1 LLKFHI
7 IMVLSDRLFIRSDSF
22 VYLLIMFIP
31 KHIILF
37 SIVLLTR
44 LTASA
49 QTIIIPDTTFIVRD
63 TTNGNYHA
71 IFIDTAKSSLYYD
84 YINSFQFDE
93 MDSTSYQTSV
103 DCLKPFSYINND
115 IFGLP
120 KRWLTLNIYKG
131 NYYLYSP
138 SDYINNYRVAI
149 TDSNYIGYIT
159 EGAQATKINS
169 ITETNQKTYRL
180 ELSNCNNTTAEL
192 FIHLID
198 PQRGIA
204 VFEFPYVTIEGRY
217 MLMVDA
223 DKAKN
228 FPIIVN
234 YGTVKFAEFKF
245 EQPDFDRLLK

>member
-1 LLKFHI
+1 MRIFKN
-7 IMVLSDRLFIRSDSF
+7 
-22 VYLLIMFIP
+22 
-31 KHIILF
+31 ILF
-37 SIVLLTR
+37 LSIVL
-44 LTASA
+44 SA
-49 QTIIIPDTTFIVRD
+49 QQTLFAQTMIIPDTTFIERD
-63 TTNGNYHA
+63 TVNGNYHA
-71 IFIDTAKSSLYYD
+71 VFIDTARSSLYYD
-84 YINSFQFDE
+84 YINTFTFDE
-93 MDSTSYQTSV
+93 SDSAGYQTSV

-120 KRWLTLNIYKG
+120 KRWLSLNIYKG

-138 SDYINNYRVAI
+138 SDYVNNYRVAI
-149 TDSNYIGYIT
+149 TDSNYIGYYND
-159 EGAQATKINS
+159 GPQATKINS

-217 MLMVDA
+217 ILMVDA

-234 YGTVKFAEFKF
+234 YGTVKFTEFKF
-245 EQPDFDRLLK
+245 EQPNFDRLLK

>member
-1 LLKFHI
+1 MRIFKN
-7 IMVLSDRLFIRSDSF
+7 
-22 VYLLIMFIP
+22 
-31 KHIILF
+31 ILF
-37 SIVLLTR
+37 LSIVL
-44 LTASA
+44 SA
-49 QTIIIPDTTFIVRD
+49 QQTLFAQTTIIPDTTFIERD
-63 TTNGNYHA
+63 TVNGNYHA

-93 MDSTSYQTSV
+93 TDSASYQSSV

-149 TDSNYIGYIT
+149 TDSNYIGYYN

-192 FIHLID
+192 FIHLVD

-217 MLMVDA
+217 ILMVDA

-234 YGTVKFAEFKF
+234 YGTVKFTEFKF
-245 EQPDFDRLLK
+245 EYPNFDLLLKDH